1 MISMKEFEFK
11 VAGNHEFYK
20 NRCCC
25 QAVCM
30 NRDTALL

>member
-1 MISMKEFEFK
+1 MKEFEFK

-25 QAVCM
+25 CQAVCM